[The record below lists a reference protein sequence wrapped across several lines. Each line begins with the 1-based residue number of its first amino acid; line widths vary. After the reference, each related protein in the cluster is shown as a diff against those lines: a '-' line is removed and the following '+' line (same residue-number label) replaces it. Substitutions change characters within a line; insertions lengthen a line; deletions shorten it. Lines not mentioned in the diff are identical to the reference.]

1 MKRAS
6 LIVIR
11 WPSID
16 SALPSG
22 VLRAPAK
29 PGLAIVAA
37 LVPLLLASAC
47 KKDKEGADKAAT
59 EKVATTEKPGSAEP
73 PKGDKPPT
81 FVMVTKAVHPY
92 YEPCFEGFKA
102 AAAKYGVKADRVD
115 PQKMELPLQVKSL
128 EELIAQHVDGIAL
141 SAVDDAGLVPV
152 IADATK
158 AGIKVITFDA
168 PAPSS
173 AALTYIGTD
182 NQTAGFEAGKKMAE
196 LMKGKGKI
204 VILQG
209 GLTATNLNL
218 RTQGFKDAL
227 AKQAP
232 DVKVL
237 EVIDTAGDFSVANS
251 KTEALLQAYPDVT
264 ALFSVSAEGAP
275 AAAAVLKQQGKAGKI
290 LLAGFD
296 DLKDT
301 LAGIKDG
308 SVAFCIVQKT
318 FKMGWLSIEA
328 LRDAMAGKTLPK
340 VTDTGV
346 LFVAKDNVDTY
357 MDEMKKEFAGR

>member
-1 MKRAS
+1 MQRVP
-6 LIVIR
+6 LVVV
-11 WPSID
+11 PS
-16 SALPSG
+16 
-22 VLRAPAK
+22 
-29 PGLAIVAA
+29 IVAA
-37 LVPLLLASAC
+37 LLGTLLSVPAC
-47 KKDKEGADKAAT
+47 NKDKAGSDKATADKAAPD
-59 EKVATTEKPGSAEP
+59 KAG
-73 PKGDKPPT
+73 KPPT

-102 AAAKYGVKADRVD
+102 AAAKYGVKAERVD
-115 PQKMELPLQVKSL
+115 PQKMELPLQVKAI

-152 IADATK
+152 IADAAK

-182 NQTAGFEAGKKMAE
+182 NQTAGFEAGKKLAE
-196 LMKGKGKI
+196 LMKGQGKI
-204 VILQG
+204 AILQG
-209 GLTATNLNL
+209 GLSATNLNL
-218 RTQGFKDAL
+218 RTQGFKAAL
-227 AKQAP
+227 AKLAP
-232 DVKVL
+232 DVKVV
-237 EVIDTAGDFSVANS
+237 EVVDTAGDFSVATN
-251 KTEALLQAYPDVT
+251 KTEAILQTYPDLT
-264 ALFSVSAEGAP
+264 AVFSVSAEGAP
-275 AAAAVLKQQGKAGKI
+275 AAAAVFKQQNKVGKI

-301 LAGIKDG
+301 LEGIKDG

-328 LRDAMAGKTLPK
+328 LLDATKGKPLPK

-346 LFVAKDNVDTY
+346 LFVAKDNVASY
-357 MDEMKKEFAGR
+357 MDEMKKEFSAK